1 MGERVDMKRKML
13 RGELVLATWE
23 DLTLTTHRVWQLTQG
38 SGGAMELTSFAV
50 DDVQWVRFGR
60 SHLPPLLWLAAI
72 AALAGVGVLD
82 YDQMLTYGLFAL
94 SLLLM
99 VLYATTRR
107 LVVVVAGNGRE
118 ISAQS
123 DADTTGV
130 ESAMQFI
137 EELERRKT
145 VVRVAKETA
154 GVSSS
159 SWRVTETRPA

>member
-1 MGERVDMKRKML
+1 MGERVDMKRKMFE
-13 RGELVLATWE
+13 GELVLATWE

-38 SGGAMELTSFAV
+38 SGAIELTSFAV
-50 DDVQWVRFGR
+50 DDIQWVRFGR
-60 SHLPPLLWLAAI
+60 SHLPPFLWLAAV

-118 ISAQS
+118 ISAHS
-123 DADTTGV
+123 DADTTGI

-137 EELERRKT
+137 EELERRKSA
-145 VVRVAKETA
+145 VRVDKEIA
-154 GVSSS
+154 GLSSS
-159 SWRVTETRPA
+159 SL